1 MTQRTERTINAAL
14 TLAIIGQLIARIITA
29 FYYN

>member
-1 MTQRTERTINAAL
+1 MKLSTERTINTAL
-14 TLAIIGQLIARIITA
+14 TLAIIAQLIARIITA

>member
-14 TLAIIGQLIARIITA
+14 TLAILAQLAARIITA
-29 FYYN
+29 IYYH

>member
-1 MTQRTERTINAAL
+1 MNLRTERTINAAL
-14 TLAIIGQLIARIITA
+14 TLAIIGQLVARIVTA